1 MMPLVAVAHGSRDP
15 RSSRAVAA
23 ALDTVRAEN
32 PGLDVRLAFLDLNT
46 PSVGQVLDA
55 LAADGHRQVAVV
67 PLLLGSA
74 FHARVDL
81 PALLREARQRH
92 PRLEVLCS
100 PILGDDGLLVDA
112 ARDLIT
118 ATGVSVDDPSV
129 GVAVCAVGS
138 RRPDANRATEPVVP
152 RILAGT
158 AWTRASACF
167 ATSAEPS
174 VGSALGSLSRSGA
187 RTLVLAPWILAPGL
201 LWDRA
206 CSVAES
212 VPNVRI
218 ATTLTDHSAVAGV
231 IAARY
236 SDTVRRAHLPR
247 VA

>member
-15 RSSRAVAA
+15 RSARAVAA

-81 PALLREARQRH
+81 PALLHEAQQRH
-92 PRLEVLCS
+92 PLLEVLCS
-100 PILGDDGLLVDA
+100 PILGDDDLLVDA

-138 RRPDANRATEPVVP
+138 RRAEANRTTELVVP

-158 AWTRASACF
+158 AWTRAAACF
-167 ATSAEPS
+167 ATTAPS
-174 VGSALGSLSRSGA
+174 VEATLDTLTSRGA
-187 RTLVLAPWILAPGL
+187 RTVVLTPWILAPGL

-206 CSVAES
+206 RTAAES
-212 VPNVRI
+212 LGHVRV
-218 ATTLTDHSAVAGV
+218 AQTLTRHDAVARV
-231 IAARY
+231 ITERY
-236 SDTVRRAHLPR
+236 TETLRRGHGLH